1 MNSVSVLMYLKSL
14 IMFLEMAGDSFR
26 DAAWDN
32 QLDNMLDDLQNSVQS
47 GETHGYKNGFSSGGG
62 HTSRQYE
69 ERQNGNTREV
79 REKVTRWAVIG
90 WYCTETASDWLI
102 LQGGRRSR
110 RRVQLQRGES
120 VHVVLLLI
128 SHSHDG
134 KQESSAEWS
143 HGAAHDWWWDCD
155 QYFDSILLKEKYFS
169 RAT

>member
-1 MNSVSVLMYLKSL
+1 MIRIVEFKFTIMNSVSVLMYLRSL

-79 REKVTRWAVIG
+79 REKVTR
-90 WYCTETASDWLI
+90 
-102 LQGGRRSR
+102 
-110 RRVQLQRGES
+110 
-120 VHVVLLLI
+120 
-128 SHSHDG
+128 
-134 KQESSAEWS
+134 
-143 HGAAHDWWWDCD
+143 
-155 QYFDSILLKEKYFS
+155 
-169 RAT
+169 